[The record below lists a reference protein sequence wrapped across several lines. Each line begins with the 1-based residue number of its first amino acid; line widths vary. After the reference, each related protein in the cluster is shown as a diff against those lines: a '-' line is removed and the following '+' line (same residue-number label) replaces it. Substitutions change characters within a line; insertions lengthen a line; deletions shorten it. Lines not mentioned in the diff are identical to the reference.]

1 MKELV
6 INLEKDTVTIVD
18 NGKRVTHPIGSP
30 QAFSAISSTWLRSG
44 WDTKYVYGF
53 TWLGRPIIQLPE
65 DMFRIQEVICGVKPD
80 VIIETG
86 VAHGGSLIF
95 YASLCKAMDRG
106 RVIGIDIEIR
116 PHNRKAIEAHQL
128 YDYIT
133 LIEGDSIDEQVLMEV
148 KSLVEPTESVFVVL
162 DSNHTK
168 QHVLGELS
176 AYSEFVSID
185 SYIVACDGIMETL
198 VGAPR
203 SNDDWMWN
211 NPKAAAEEFV
221 KNNEKF
227 VIEEPQFL
235 FNEGSVTERVTYWP
249 SAFLRRTK

>member
-1 MKELV
+1 MALPQHHKL
-6 INLEKDTVTIVD
+6 TILLLM
-18 NGKRVTHPIGSP
+18 R
-30 QAFSAISSTWLRSG
+30 
-44 WDTKYVYGF
+44 
-53 TWLGRPIIQLPE
+53 
-65 DMFRIQEVICGVKPD
+65 
-80 VIIETG
+80 
-86 VAHGGSLIF
+86 
-95 YASLCKAMDRG
+95 
-106 RVIGIDIEIR
+106 
-116 PHNRKAIEAHQL
+116 
-128 YDYIT
+128 
-133 LIEGDSIDEQVLMEV
+133 LMEV
-148 KSLVEPTESVFVVL
+148 KSLLKPTECVFVVL

-221 KNNEKF
+221 KKNEKF

-249 SAFLRRTK
+249 SAFLRRIK